1 LNIPRKE
8 AADII
13 EQYFLQYPGIKRYMS
28 DTMTFARENG
38 FVETIMGRR
47 RYLRDINS
55 ANQTVRGFAER
66 NAINAPIQGSA
77 ADMIKI
83 AMVNIHRD
91 IQAQNLQSKMTMQV
105 HDELVFDVLK
115 TEIEQMKAIIKHRM
129 QTAIKTTVPIEV
141 EIGQG
146 NNWLEAH

>member
-1 LNIPRKE
+1 
-8 AADII
+8 
-13 EQYFLQYPGIKRYMS
+13 MT
-28 DTMTFARENG
+28 DTMNFARENG
-38 FVETIMGRR
+38 FVETMMGRR

-83 AMVNIHRD
+83 AMIHIHQD
-91 IQAQNLQSKMTMQV
+91 IKDQKLQSKMTMQV

-115 TEIEQMKAIIKHRM
+115 SEVDAMKKIITHRM
-129 QTAIKTTVPIEV
+129 KNAIKTTVPIEI
-141 EIGQG
+141 EIGEG
-146 NNWLEAH
+146 NTWLEAH